1 MKIELTKSQIRNLID
16 FIELEFYGSIR
27 RDTEIDNMDYAV
39 DLMNVLQTLRDVYKD
54 GNNV

>member
-1 MKIELTKSQIRNLID
+1 MKIELTKRQIRNLID

-27 RDTEIDNMDYAV
+27 RDTEIDNIDYAV
-39 DLMNVLQTLRDVYKD
+39 DLMNVLQTLRDVYGD

>member
-27 RDTEIDNMDYAV
+27 RDTEIDNIEYAV